1 MSESDVVAT
10 LKKSVER
17 GLSYLEVVGDSP
29 NPKIGIWTSREV
41 LCHLIYWHRATAEG
55 MESVS
60 SGGSP
65 LTIYASTDEM
75 NARAVGRVAGVNM
88 KSLMTEARE
97 LQVRLLNAYK
107 ALVDPSAIVMV
118 RQDIG
123 NQSGKDRMQM
133 IARHWDTHINELEN
147 TTHIPSPPTSEVSSG
162 KLYDTS
168 PPN

>member
-10 LKKSVER
+10 LKKSVDR
-17 GLSYLEVVGDSP
+17 GLNYLEVVGDSS

-60 SGGSP
+60 SGGDP

-88 KSLMTEARE
+88 KSLMREARE
-97 LQVRLLNAYK
+97 LQARLVTAFEN
-107 ALVDPSAIVMV
+107 LVDPSAIVMI
-118 RQDIG
+118 RQDVG
-123 NQSGKDRMQM
+123 RQSAKDRLQM
-133 IARHWDTHINELEN
+133 MAHHWNAHVDELEN
-147 TTHIPSPPTSEVSSG
+147 VAQDSTLSTPEMSSG

-168 PPN
+168 PPK

>member
-17 GLSYLEVVGDSP
+17 GLRYLEVVGDSS

-60 SGGSP
+60 SGGDP

-75 NARAVGRVAGVNM
+75 NARAIGRVAGVDM

-97 LQVRLLNAYK
+97 LQARLVIAFENLI
-107 ALVDPSAIVMV
+107 DTSAIVMV
-118 RQDIG
+118 RQDVG
-123 NQSGKDRMQM
+123 RQSAKDRLAMM
-133 IARHWDTHINELEN
+133 AHHWNAHVDELEN
-147 TTHIPSPPTSEVSSG
+147 ATQDSGLSESDMSSG